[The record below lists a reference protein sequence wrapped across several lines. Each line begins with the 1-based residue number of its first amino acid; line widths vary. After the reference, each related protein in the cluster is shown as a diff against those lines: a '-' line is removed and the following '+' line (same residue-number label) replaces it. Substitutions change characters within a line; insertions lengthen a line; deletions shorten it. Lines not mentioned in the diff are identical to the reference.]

1 MCVLYLIEVCIVL
14 SSVLEESDY
23 VCINLLS
30 VSVES
35 KTHARLKLKCLS
47 VKGRHIDANHQ

>member
-14 SSVLEESDY
+14 SSVLYESDY
-23 VCINLLS
+23 VCIVYLS

-35 KTHARLKLKCLS
+35 KTHTRLKPKCLS
-47 VKGRHIDANHQ
+47 VQSR